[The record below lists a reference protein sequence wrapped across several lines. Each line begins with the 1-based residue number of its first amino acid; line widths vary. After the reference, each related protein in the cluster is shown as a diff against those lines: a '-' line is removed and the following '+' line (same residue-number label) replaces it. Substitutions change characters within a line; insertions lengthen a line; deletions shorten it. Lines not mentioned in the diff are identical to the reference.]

1 MGTVETCFSTYLSYS
16 ETVWATL
23 IQFGY
28 PCSNYL
34 GPLKDEYIPINHNC
48 ILIYDIRWGGGH
60 KQKHGVLK
68 ISIVLQC

>member
-28 PCSNYL
+28 IKRSVYPCSNYL
-34 GPLKDEYIPINHNC
+34 GPLKDEYISINHNC
-48 ILIYDIRWGGGH
+48 ILIYDIRLGGG
-60 KQKHGVLK
+60 GVTSK
-68 ISIVLQC
+68 SMVF